1 VPLASED
8 ALRVCRLLARAGLFV
23 GPSSGAYVHAAAE
36 LARGGRHHTVVTLL
50 NDSGERYLS
59 TGMWD
64 HEASAGGTD
73 HA

>member
-1 VPLASED
+1 MS
-8 ALRVCRLLARAGLFV
+8 GLFV

-36 LARGGRHHTVVTLL
+36 LARSGRHRTVVTLL
-50 NDSGERYLS
+50 SDGGERYLS

>member
-1 VPLASED
+1 M
-8 ALRVCRLLARAGLFV
+8 RLTPKEMDRLTIF
-23 GPSSGAYVHAAAE
+23 SAAE
-36 LARGGRHHTVVTLL
+36 LARSGRHRTVVTLL
-50 NDSGERYLS
+50 SDGGERYLS